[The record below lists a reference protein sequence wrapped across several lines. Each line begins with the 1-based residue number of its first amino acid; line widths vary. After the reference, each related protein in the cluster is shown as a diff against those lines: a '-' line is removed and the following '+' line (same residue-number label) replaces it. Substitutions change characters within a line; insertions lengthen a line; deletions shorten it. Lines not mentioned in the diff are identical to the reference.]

1 MLHPM
6 SINRADIVSRAADII
21 RRAGMDQ
28 SIWRKSPKEFRVL
41 ENRVNSMGFE
51 DPIIVAEA
59 RNIIRVIYSA
69 ILRRSIAENPI
80 HHTLFGKPPWE
91 IRYGPDEC
99 QTCGCYINEYG
110 FCCCAGA
117 VD

>member
-6 SINRADIVSRAADII
+6 GINRADIVSRAADII

-28 SIWRKSPKEFRVL
+28 SIWRKSPEEFRVL

-69 ILRRSIAENPI
+69 ILRRSIAGTPYITHSSAN
-80 HHTLFGKPPWE
+80 HHGRLDMAPMSAILVGV
-91 IRYGPDEC
+91 I
-99 QTCGCYINEYG
+99 
-110 FCCCAGA
+110 
-117 VD
+117 